1 MKDSYK
7 CWKERLEEQ
16 SKIWWRNGMMDL
28 VRRSDLDDIT
38 IRQQNE
44 KNDREHMKS
53 HNERDPGP
61 VLWFVT

>member
-1 MKDSYK
+1 MV
-7 CWKERLEEQ
+7 
-16 SKIWWRNGMMDL
+16 MDL

-44 KNDREHMKS
+44 KNDRKHMKS